1 MQIFSDWDIC
11 LLTDK
16 KDLTE
21 KTIKILKPEDIFFPH
36 WSWVIPRQIYSK
48 YTCVVFHMTDLPFG
62 RGGSPLQNLIVR
74 GIKRTK
80 ISAIKVEKGLDVG
93 AVYLKRNLLLAGSA
107 TQIFTNASKIIFKQM
122 IPYILKNNPKSLPQ
136 KGKPVVFKRRTP
148 EQGDISKLQ
157 DLQTV
162 YDYIRMLDAESYSAA
177 FLETP
182 GFKIEFIN
190 AKRKKGLII
199 TQARITANKE
209 KK

>member
-1 MQIFSDWDIC
+1 MKNKIVKRKCLIATVKPWNIEQANKFIQIFSDWDIC

-21 KTIKILKPEDIFFPH
+21 KTIKILKPEYIFFPH

-107 TQIFTNASKIIFKQM
+107 T
-122 IPYILKNNPKSLPQ
+122 
-136 KGKPVVFKRRTP
+136 
-148 EQGDISKLQ
+148 
-157 DLQTV
+157 
-162 YDYIRMLDAESYSAA
+162 
-177 FLETP
+177 
-182 GFKIEFIN
+182 
-190 AKRKKGLII
+190 
-199 TQARITANKE
+199 
-209 KK
+209 